1 MSCPNAL
8 DITGINCTLIAM
20 TNTDIINNGP
30 AFRTGGDGTMRFTIS
45 SEERLA
51 MDVMPTGVVIRRPQG
66 LRGGRMSVISVRNE
80 DIPFLAKALQ
90 QVLNANREVESI

>member
-1 MSCPNAL
+1 
-8 DITGINCTLIAM
+8 
-20 TNTDIINNGP
+20 
-30 AFRTGGDGTMRFTIS
+30 MRFTIS

-66 LRGGRMSVISVRNE
+66 PRGGRMSVISVRNE

-90 QVLNANREVESI
+90 QVLSANREVESL

>member
-8 DITGINCTLIAM
+8 DISGINCTLIAM

-30 AFRTGGDGTMRFTIS
+30 AFRTGGDAMRFTIS
-45 SEERLA
+45 SEDRLA
-51 MDVMPTGVVIRRPQG
+51 MDVVPTGVVIHRPQG
-66 LRGGRMSVISVRNE
+66 PRGGRMSVIPVRNE

-90 QVLNANREVESI
+90 QVLNANREVESL